1 MNIICSPG
9 GIVDV
14 ERPGQG
20 IIDIGKSGFKDVL
33 FDASLCCSPYELE
46 RIGKEN
52 HKINSKKQWVSEK
65 PAELYNNLKPMLDLC
80 DKEQLYTTVAYAPYL
95 GRDTKHKDLNDLLLQ
110 LAEESIKACEKA
122 KCQAII
128 IRPLFSGIKQGDEW
142 AVNKVYYLHLAR
154 IAKDHNV
161 MILLENQ
168 CRNMNGHLIRGICS
182 DGRTASEWVDRLNEE
197 TREERF
203 GFCIDVGVCNL
214 CGQNMY
220 DFVLALGSRLKAVI
234 IRDCDGHREN
244 AMLPFT
250 CVNQAQPQ
258 TDWLNLIR
266 GLRETNFDG
275 HLIMNFADTA
285 SSFSPIL
292 RPELIQLAKSVANYF
307 KWQIEIEN
315 LLKKYKTIVLF
326 GAGNMCRNF
335 MKCYGEKYPPLFTC
349 DNNSTMWGTEFC
361 GLEVKSP
368 DSLLKLPEDCGI
380 FICNIYYREIEKQLY
395 EMGIRNI
402 EFFNDEY
409 MPSYYFDRLGD
420 E

>member
-20 IIDIGKSGFKDVL
+20 ITDIGKSGFMDVL
-33 FDASLCCSPYELE
+33 LDISLYCSPFELE

-52 HKINSKKQWVSEK
+52 YRADYNKKWVTEK
-65 PAELYNNLKPMLDLC
+65 PLELYNNIKPILLQC
-80 DKEQLYTTVAYAPYL
+80 SKEQLHIPLALAPYL
-95 GRDTKHKDLNDLLLQ
+95 DRDTKHKHLNDLIVQ
-110 LAEESIKACEKA
+110 LAEESIKACANA

-128 IRPLFSGIKQGDEW
+128 IRPLFSGIKQGNEW
-142 AVNKVYYLHLAR
+142 VVNKEYYLHLGGL
-154 IAKDHNV
+154 AKIHNV

-168 CRNMNGHLIRGICS
+168 CRSMNGHLIRGICS
-182 DGRTASEWVDRLNEE
+182 NGKTAAEWVDILNEE
-197 TREERF
+197 AGEERF
-203 GFCIDVGVCNL
+203 GFCMDVGVCNL

-234 IRDCDGHREN
+234 LRECDGHREN

-250 CVNQAQPQ
+250 SVNKAQSQ

-266 GLRETNFDG
+266 GLRVIGFDG

-285 SSFSPIL
+285 GSFSPIL
-292 RPELIQLAKSVANYF
+292 RPELMRLAMSVANYF

-315 LLKKYKTIVLF
+315 LLKKYKSIVLF

-335 MKCYGEKYPPLFTC
+335 MKCYGEKYSPLFTC
-349 DNNSTMWGTEFC
+349 DNNRNTWGTEFC

-368 DSLLKLPEDCGI
+368 DSLLELPEDCGI
-380 FICNIYYREIEKQLY
+380 FICNIYYREIEKQLND
-395 EMGIRNI
+395 MGIKNI

-409 MPSYYFDRLGD
+409 MPSYYFDRLED
-420 E
+420 K